1 MNSLIQI
8 KKNKILI
15 RHLRAEDAN
24 DNYLNMINNA
34 NKYILSKDKIKNLF
48 HLRKYI
54 FLNNYS
60 INQLLLGIFI
70 ENKHIGNIKF
80 DILKDG
86 KAILGIFIGNKNYQ
100 GKNLFRLVLKI
111 LEPKLK
117 NIFKIYI
124 LYLGVN
130 KNNHPAIKAFKK
142 SGFKI
147 YNWKRKKI
155 FNQIIMKKNL
165 FR

>member
-24 DNYLNMINNA
+24 DNYLKMITNA
-34 NKYILSKDKIKNLF
+34 NKYILSKDKIKNFF

-54 FLNNYS
+54 FLKNYS
-60 INQLLLGIFI
+60 VNQLLFGIFVQ
-70 ENKHIGNIKF
+70 NKHVGNIKF
-80 DILKDG
+80 DILTQG

-100 GKNLFRLVLKI
+100 GNNLFGIVLKI

-117 NIFKIYI
+117 NIFKINT

-130 KNNHPAIKAFKK
+130 KNNLPAIKAFKK

-147 YNWKRKKI
+147 YNWKGKKI
-155 FNQIIMKKNL
+155 FNQAIMRKNL

>member
-60 INQLLLGIFI
+60 INQLRQMQHQVRNSIPILSEYCLYFSAKWAAELLVSIDSQIDFQMTQSQSTQTMAASN
-70 ENKHIGNIKF
+70 ENII
-80 DILKDG
+80 D
-86 KAILGIFIGNKNYQ
+86 
-100 GKNLFRLVLKI
+100 
-111 LEPKLK
+111 E
-117 NIFKIYI
+117 
-124 LYLGVN
+124 
-130 KNNHPAIKAFKK
+130 NNNNNNNNDF
-142 SGFKI
+142 S
-147 YNWKRKKI
+147 
-155 FNQIIMKKNL
+155 QIHH
-165 FR
+165 